1 MPLAPKSP
9 HSCAMATPASRSSWS
24 RRDSPSAV
32 TTTRSC
38 CEPPL
43 RDADDVAAVW
53 AALADGT
60 LDTVG
65 TDHIP
70 HARAAKLAP
79 GLSFDRI
86 PPGVSNLET
95 LLPMLYSEGV
105 RKGRITLSR
114 LVEVLASSPAHVAGM
129 YPRKG
134 ALAIGSD
141 GDVVI
146 FDPWARRIVR
156 AADLHSACDY
166 DPYEGWDVTGWP
178 EVVLSRGDVVFK
190 RGSVVAKPGRGKL
203 VPRAPSPH

>member
-1 MPLAPKSP
+1 
-9 HSCAMATPASRSSWS
+9 
-24 RRDSPSAV
+24 
-32 TTTRSC
+32 
-38 CEPPL
+38 
-43 RDADDVAAVW
+43 
-53 AALADGT
+53 
-60 LDTVG
+60 
-65 TDHIP
+65 
-70 HARAAKLAP
+70 
-79 GLSFDRI
+79 
-86 PPGVSNLET
+86 
-95 LLPMLYSEGV
+95 
-105 RKGRITLSR
+105 
-114 LVEVLASSPAHVAGM
+114 M

-178 EVVLSRGDVVFK
+178 EVVLSRGDVVFE